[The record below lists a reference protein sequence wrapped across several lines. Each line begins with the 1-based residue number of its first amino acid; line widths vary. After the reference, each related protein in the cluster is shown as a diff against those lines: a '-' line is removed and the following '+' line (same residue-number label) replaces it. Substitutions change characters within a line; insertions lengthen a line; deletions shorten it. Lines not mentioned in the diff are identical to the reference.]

1 VPGILNEISH
11 IVTFT
16 SLLAFNYERYNPC
29 SNPGMIRLIN
39 SDTELL
45 DIYSSTVSG
54 VYRQMSP
61 SVVHIRNVND
71 KKQPDKGASGS
82 GFIISSDGFII
93 TNHHVVNKAKELYVT
108 LDDGT
113 ILRAELKGSD
123 ASTDIAVIKVDG
135 RSFKA
140 LSFADSEKLVPGQ
153 IAIAIGNPYGLQQTV
168 TAGVVSA
175 IGRSLRAQNG
185 RLIDDVIQTDA
196 SLNPG
201 NSGGPL
207 LNSEGHVIGV
217 NTAIIPSA
225 QGICFA
231 VSSNL
236 ASYVAGQLVI
246 KGKVNRALIGVAGQ
260 TVNITSRMREYNRIT
275 NRTGIFVFEVTK
287 INALNYRKIQYGD
300 IIVQFNG
307 KPVESIDGLF
317 RHLTEDVIGMPVQ
330 IGFLRQGKLMQEVI
344 VPEPAL
350 N

>member
-1 VPGILNEISH
+1 MSCSPGS
-11 IVTFT
+11 
-16 SLLAFNYERYNPC
+16 
-29 SNPGMIRLIN
+29 MIQLIH
-39 SDTELL
+39 SDGNLL
-45 DIYSSTVSG
+45 DVYSNTVSG

-61 SVVHIRNVND
+61 SVVHIRNVNNE
-71 KKQPDKGASGS
+71 KQPGNGATGS

-93 TNHHVVNKAKELYVT
+93 TNHHVVDKSHELQVT

-113 ILRAELKGSD
+113 ILSAELKGSD
-123 ASTDIAVIKVDG
+123 ASTDIAVIKIDG

-140 LSFADSEKLVPGQ
+140 LSFSDSDKLVPGQ

-207 LNSEGHVIGV
+207 LNAEGHVIGV
-217 NTAIIPSA
+217 NTAILPSA

-236 ASYVAGQLVI
+236 ASYIAGQI
-246 KGKVNRALIGVAGQ
+246 IMKGKVTRALVGIAGQ

-275 NRTGIFVFEVTK
+275 NKTGIFVFEVMK
-287 INALNYRKIQYGD
+287 INALNYRKIHYGD

-307 KPVESIDGLF
+307 KPIESIDGLF
-317 RHLTEDVIGMPVQ
+317 RHLTEEIIGMPVQ
-330 IGFLRQGKLMQEVI
+330 IGFLREGKLMQEVI
-344 VPEPAL
+344 IPEPAL